1 MFDESY
7 FSSGNYAELKTG
19 RTSMYFWARRFYA
32 NLVLRY
38 RRGGRLLE
46 IGSGL
51 GHLLARLQDHFDAY
65 GTDISEF
72 GIEQAAKVATKANLR
87 VLPAERLGEFD
98 REFFDV
104 IVGLHVV
111 EHLQDPLTALH
122 TCYSILRPGGMLLIA
137 TPNLKAP
144 LKRLKGQEWHG
155 YKDPTHISLKEPDE
169 WKRLLRAAGF
179 EVKHAF
185 GDGLWNVPY
194 VKYVPA
200 PLQLA
205 FFGWPAAIQTL
216 LARPLIPVGLS
227 ESLIVIAE
235 KPH

>member
-1 MFDESY
+1 MFDETY

-19 RTSMYFWARRFYA
+19 KTSMYFWARRFYA
-32 NLVLRY
+32 NLVLHY

-51 GHLLARLQDHFDAY
+51 GHLLARLQDHFEAY

-72 GIEQAAKVATKANLR
+72 GIQQAGKVATKADLR
-87 VLPAERLGEFD
+87 VLPAERLGEFGPD
-98 REFFDV
+98 FFDV

-111 EHLQDPLTALH
+111 EHLQDPLAALRTCH
-122 TCYSILRPGGMLLIA
+122 TILRPGGMLLLA
-137 TPNLKAP
+137 TPNLSAP
-144 LKRLKGQEWHG
+144 LKRFKGQEWHG
-155 YKDPTHISLKEPDE
+155 YKDPTHISLKKPDE
-169 WKRLLRAAGF
+169 WQRLLKEAGF
-179 EVKHAF
+179 TVKRAF

-200 PLQLA
+200 SLQLA

-216 LARPLIPVGLS
+216 LGRPLIPVRLS

-235 KPH
+235 KPR